1 MKAPELTGKVAYTGA
16 RLVTT
21 NECFVFCKTQEG
33 TKYFGTTD
41 GKSCWCA
48 KLYDGPKMSQLQCN
62 KPCAGDTTKMCGGI
76 QTASVYVMFD
86 CTPPTTAEKAA
97 AAAEAKKKTLSSY
110 ATFKD
115 QTCAQNDKNKLK
127 VDGAFTKVGSV
138 DDCKIAC
145 MKGGNSMQ
153 CHGFTYEKAGTKC
166 TFHYDVLDGKVTKG
180 TGKECYFKKLG

>member
-97 AAAEAKKKTLSSY
+97 AAEKAKQKILSSY
-110 ATFKD
+110 AIFKD
-115 QTCAQNDKNKLK
+115 QTCGQAAKNTMK
-127 VDGAFTKVGSV
+127 VDGQVTKVGSV
-138 DDCKIAC
+138 DACKIAC
-145 MKGGNSMQ
+145 GKAMG
-153 CHGFTYEKAGTKC
+153 CHGFTYEKAGTRC
-166 TFHYDVLDGKVTKG
+166 LFHPDVLHGNVTMKKG
-180 TGKECYFKKLG
+180 ADCYFQKLG